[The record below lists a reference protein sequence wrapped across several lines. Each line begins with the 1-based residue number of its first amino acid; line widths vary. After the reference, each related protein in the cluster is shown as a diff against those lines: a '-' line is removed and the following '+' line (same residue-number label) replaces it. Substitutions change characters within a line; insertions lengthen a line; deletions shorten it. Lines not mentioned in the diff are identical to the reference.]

1 VPDPA
6 VVLVEHRERATWT
19 EQQFCV
25 KPRWGDCGRSST
37 SQAGK
42 TRDVRQL
49 AHMSS
54 DEVKPFVFATVRR
67 LRENAR

>member
-1 VPDPA
+1 MAAITRHGGGHAFPV
-6 VVLVEHRERATWT
+6 VGNCSGVLVAQE
-19 EQQFCV
+19 
-25 KPRWGDCGRSST
+25 
-37 SQAGK
+37 AGK

-54 DEVKPFVFATVRR
+54 DEVKPFVFATVHR